1 MLLIWGFKAR
11 LKSIGEG
18 GTFHCPHCGVDRAYL
33 YREAR
38 RWFTFFWIPIIPLK
52 VLGTF
57 VECTT
62 CKSTYDERVLQLP
75 TNAAVADNLSI
86 ALRGLVVAV
95 ITADGVVGD
104 AERSKAIELV
114 SQAVDHAYGPAE
126 LEADLTAYAGHGV
139 DAILGELAGTL
150 NEQGKERM
158 VQACVSLAQADGSVD
173 EGELDIAR
181 QAGAAL
187 LMTPA
192 HIRGVISETLERA

>member
-11 LKSIGEG
+11 LKTIGDG
-18 GTFHCPHCGVDRAYL
+18 GTFHCPHCGVDRAYQF
-33 YREAR
+33 REAR

-75 TNAAVADNLSI
+75 TNAVMADNLSI
-86 ALRGLVVAV
+86 ALRGLLVAV
-95 ITADGVVGD
+95 IAADGVVGD
-104 AERSKAIELV
+104 AERARAVEVV
-114 SQAVDHAYGPAE
+114 SHSVDHAYGPAE
-126 LEADLTAYAGHGV
+126 LEADLVAYAGHDV
-139 DAILGELAGTL
+139 NAILGELAGTL

-158 VQACVSLAQADGSVD
+158 LQACVSLAQADGSVD
-173 EGELDIAR
+173 EGELEIAR

-192 HIRGVISETLERA
+192 HIRGVISEALERA